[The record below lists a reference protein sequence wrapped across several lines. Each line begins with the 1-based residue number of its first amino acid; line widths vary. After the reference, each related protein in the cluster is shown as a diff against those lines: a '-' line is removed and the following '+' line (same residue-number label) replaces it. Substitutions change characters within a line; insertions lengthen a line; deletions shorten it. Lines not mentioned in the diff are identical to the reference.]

1 MTQLIKYD
9 TGLNH
14 QAELNWLH
22 FAEIKTLTESQTQ
35 LTHIPVYAFY
45 FPQIKPTL

>member
-14 QAELNWLH
+14 HAEL
-22 FAEIKTLTESQTQ
+22 TLA
-35 LTHIPVYAFY
+35 PFY
-45 FPQIKPTL
+45 RNQQDTF